1 MAKMTGREAL
11 IHILKQEGV
20 KYVFGIPGATE
31 VFFMDAIEKCP
42 DIKYILGLNEVV
54 CVGMAEGYA
63 RTTGKPGFLNLH
75 TNTGLSASLAMLL
88 NAYKGG
94 VPIVVTAG
102 QQDTRLLLRDPALWG
117 NLVEIARPFTKWSA
131 EVLYAEDIPMAIQ
144 RAFKIAMQPPT
155 GPVFIS
161 LPQNTLV
168 DTLDFEYKP
177 NTPSLYKLRPD
188 KEAIQ
193 LAIEIIIKAK
203 KPLIIVESGVAKSNA
218 LSEIVSFA
226 ELIGAPV
233 YQTWMSDVNFPVN
246 HPQYLGT
253 LDPSD
258 PKTREILSEFD
269 ILIGVGVPLFREAI
283 YSPHPVIPKHMKV
296 IQIDDDPWEIGKNFP
311 VSCGILGHIKETLI
325 ELIDRLKEEMTVQK
339 KEEVSLRIKEITK
352 EKQAME
358 SMFLKKAEE
367 DRDLIPISVRRF
379 VMELKAA
386 LKPGTLVVD
395 DCWSSSGI
403 LQRGIGFSEALS
415 FQRARGGGSIGWGL
429 PGSLGVK
436 LGVPDRPV
444 VAVCGDGSAMWSI
457 QSLWTASHYHIPVT
471 FIILSNTTYAQVK
484 VMRKRILGGDVS
496 ERHEG
501 MELDQPEIDFTLL
514 AKSMGVRAQKVD
526 HPDKLYDVLK
536 SSFDTDEPQLLEI
549 LIQKTPPI

>member
-11 IHILKQEGV
+11 IKILREEGV

-42 DIKYILGLNEVV
+42 DIKYILGLNEVI

-88 NAYKGG
+88 NAHKGG
-94 VPIVVTAG
+94 VPLVVTAG

-131 EVLYAEDIPMAIQ
+131 EVLYAEDIPIAIQ
-144 RAFKIAMQPPT
+144 RAFKLAMQPPT
-155 GPVFIS
+155 GPVFVS
-161 LPQNTLV
+161 LPQNILV
-168 DTLDFEYKP
+168 DTLEFEYKH

-188 KEAIQ
+188 KEAVQ
-193 LAIEIIIKAK
+193 LAVEIIINAK
-203 KPLIIVESGVAKSNA
+203 RPLILVESGVSKNNA

-233 YQTWMSDVNFPVN
+233 YQIWMSDVNFPVN

-253 LDPSD
+253 LDTSD
-258 PKTREILSEFD
+258 PKAREILND
-269 ILIGVGVPLFREAI
+269 CDVLISVGVPLFREAI
-283 YSPHPVIPKHMKV
+283 YSPNPLLRKDIKV

-311 VSCGILGHIKETLI
+311 VSCGILGHIKEILI
-325 ELIDRLKEEMTVQK
+325 ELIDQIERKMPIQSKEQA
-339 KEEVSLRIKEITK
+339 SLRRKEIAK
-352 EKQAME
+352 EKEAIE
-358 SMFLKKAEE
+358 NSFLMKADEE
-367 DRDLIPISVRRF
+367 KDLIPISVRRF

-386 LKPGTLVVD
+386 VKPDTLVVD

-403 LQRGIGFSEALS
+403 LQRGLGFSEPLT

-436 LGVPDRPV
+436 LGAPDRPV
-444 VAVCGDGSAMWSI
+444 VAVCGDGSALWSI
-457 QSLWTASHYHIPVT
+457 QSLWTAAHYHIPVT

-484 VMRKRILGGDVS
+484 VMRKKILGGDVN

-501 MELDQPEIDFTLL
+501 MELDQPEVDFSLL
-514 AKSMGVRAQKVD
+514 ARSMGVKAQRVD
-526 HPDKLYDVLK
+526 RPDMLNDVLK
-536 SSFDTDEPQLLEI
+536 SSFDSDEPRLVEV